1 MQTFLES
8 FNDMGRIIKN
18 LLRNEPVTTV
28 SFLLAVISILFVPI
42 DGQYIDYI
50 NFKTLGTLLTLMI
63 IMSGLSGQGFFRNIA
78 GKLLERVTKLRTLG
92 LVLVLLCFFFAMF
105 ITNDVSLI
113 TFVPFTIEVLLM
125 ADQKKYLIPIIV
137 LQTIAANLGSMLT
150 PIGNPHNLY
159 LYDLSGMKPLEFIGM
174 MLPYSLLA
182 FVLLVVITCI
192 VTGNTTLKPAKTKKC
207 DIGYIT
213 PFKTTVY
220 LCLFVLSLTIILRI
234 LPYYIVLGIVIAVVI
249 CVDRKNLL
257 EVDYF
262 LLLTFF
268 FLFIFIGNMK
278 RIDAVSDFLSRI
290 VAGNEFSVSIL
301 TSQFIC
307 NVPASILI
315 SGMTTDYSAVCI
327 GTDFG
332 GLGTLIASMASL
344 ISFKLYGRLPDSRK
358 GRYILAFSMFSIIF
372 LVFLVAEYMLI
383 N

>member
-1 MQTFLES
+1 MS
-8 FNDMGRIIKN
+8 RIIKN
-18 LLRNEPVTTV
+18 LFQNEPVTMV
-28 SFLLAVISILFVPI
+28 SFLLAVFSIFLIPF
-42 DGQYIDYI
+42 DKHYIDYI

-63 IMSGLSGQGFFRNIA
+63 IMSGLSGQGFFRKVA
-78 GKLLERVTKLRTLG
+78 KTLLGKVTRLRTLG

-105 ITNDVSLI
+105 ITNDVALI
-113 TFVPFTIEVLLM
+113 TFVPFTIEVLMM

-159 LYDLSGMKPLEFIGM
+159 LYDLSGMKALEFIKM

-192 VTGNTTLKPAKTKKC
+192 VTGNRKIEVTDVEIFKY
-207 DIGYIT
+207 GNMT
-213 PFKTTVY
+213 PLRTTVY
-220 LCLFVLSLTIILRI
+220 IIMFFFSMTIILRI
-234 LPYYIVLGIVIAVVI
+234 LPYYIVLGIVLVTVLAL
-249 CVDRKNLL
+249 DWKNLL

-262 LLLTFF
+262 LLLTFV

-278 RIDAVSDFLSRI
+278 RVELVNDFLSRI
-290 VAGNEFSVSIL
+290 VVGNEFSVSLI
-301 TSQFIC
+301 TSQFIS
-307 NVPASILI
+307 NVPSTILI
-315 SGMTTDYSAVCI
+315 SGMTTDYNAVCI

-344 ISFKLYGRLPDSRK
+344 ISFKLYGRLPGSKK
-358 GRYILAFSMFSIIF
+358 GRYVLSFSLFSLLFLAFLVTEYII
-372 LVFLVAEYMLI
+372 I